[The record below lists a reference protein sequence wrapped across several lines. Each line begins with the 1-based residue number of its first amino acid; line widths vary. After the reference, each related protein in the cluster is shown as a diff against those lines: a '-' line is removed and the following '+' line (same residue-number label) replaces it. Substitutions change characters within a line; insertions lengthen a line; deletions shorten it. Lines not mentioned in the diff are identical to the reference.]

1 MRIICFGDSLTSCGG
16 ENGRYSDILQ
26 DRFPGHEFIN
36 VGIGGETFV
45 DARVRL
51 QADVLAHAPDVVV
64 LAFGANDWWQDER
77 PVAQWGDDL
86 DYLIREIK
94 TIGAQIVVLG
104 VFGEYFDEND
114 RVAPKNYGSDTRS
127 IEFQALEAAVAAK
140 HECGYV
146 ANMQERIVG
155 RRCCWTDRNHPNEYG
170 NRHVA
175 DTVEPILA
183 ECLHAMPLPIR
194 KPTIHTVRDMWREAV
209 DLAPSNLCVVD
220 REQRLNYADA
230 DELVRRVAAGL
241 AKLSDA
247 ERPVTA
253 VYLPNCLEYFLLYWA
268 LMELGGVIVPLNT
281 FLANEALTAIFA
293 NLAPDILIVGSA
305 ADTAPIAAAES
316 AKSKVLMIDDAW
328 HQLIVS
334 APRRPDAP
342 GPETMDTAIIMHT
355 SGTTGVPKGAVMRHH
370 DLLFNVTA
378 TINAQAFV
386 TSDVHLVVNPM
397 FHVTALYSS
406 LPSAVMLKSPVII
419 TADTTA
425 TGLLQL
431 VADERITT
439 LLSVPTIF
447 QRLVA
452 IPDPAAYDTSSLRV
466 MAYAGSMMP
475 VSTIRKLQRLFPDVA
490 LQNFFGLTETTSATH
505 VLNGE
510 DADARP
516 DSIGSLLP
524 FVEAIVVDENL
535 QTLPP
540 DCVGELLFA
549 RENVIAEYYNQ
560 PGRLDEALVEI
571 DQQEWFRTGDLAL
584 VDAEGFFFIKGR
596 KKDMII
602 VGGENVYAAEVEA
615 VLMTHAGVRE
625 AAVKGTP
632 ATGVRESLGELIRAY
647 IVTDGAE
654 LKAQELRRHC
664 SKRLA
669 SYQVPHEVVFLESL
683 PRNPAGKVVK
693 AELD

>member
-16 ENGRYSDILQ
+16 GNGRYSDILQ

-36 VGIGGETFV
+36 AGIGGETFV
-45 DARVRL
+45 DGRGRL
-51 QADVLAHAPDVVV
+51 PADVLAHAPDVVV
-64 LAFGANDWWQDER
+64 LAFGSNDWWQDER
-77 PVAQWGDDL
+77 PLTQWSDDL

-94 TIGAQIVVLG
+94 TIGAQIIVLG
-104 VFGEYFDEND
+104 VFGDYLDKND
-114 RVAPKNYGSDTRS
+114 RPAPKRYGSDTRG

-140 HECGYV
+140 HGCGYV

-175 DTVEPILA
+175 DTIEPILA
-183 ECLHAMPLPIR
+183 EFLQTPPLPIR

-220 REQRLNYADA
+220 REQRLNYAEA

-241 AKLSDA
+241 ARLSDA
-247 ERPVTA
+247 ERPVAA
-253 VYLPNCLEYFLLYWA
+253 VHLPNCLDYFLLYWA

-293 NLAPDILIVGSA
+293 NLAPDILVVGSA

-316 AKSKVLMIDDAW
+316 AKSKVLVIDDGW
-328 HQLIVS
+328 QQLVAS

-378 TINAQAFV
+378 TINAQEFV

-397 FHVTALYSS
+397 FHATALYSS
-406 LPSAVMLKSPVII
+406 LPSAALQKSPVII
-419 TADTTA
+419 TADSTA

-431 VADERITT
+431 VAAERITT
-439 LLSVPTIF
+439 FLSVPTIF

-452 IPDPAAYDTSSLRV
+452 MPDPAAYDTSSLRV
-466 MAYAGSMMP
+466 MAFAGSMMP
-475 VSTIRKLQRLFPDVA
+475 VSTIRELRRLFPDVA

-505 VLNGE
+505 VLYGE

-535 QTLPP
+535 QALPP
-540 DCVGELLFA
+540 DGVGELLFA

-571 DQQEWFRTGDLAL
+571 DQRPWFRTGDLAS

-596 KKDMII
+596 KKEMII

-625 AAVKGTP
+625 AAVKGVP
-632 ATGVRESLGELIRAY
+632 ATGVRQSLGELIRAY

-654 LKAQELRRHC
+654 LKVQELRRHC

-669 SYQVPHEVVFLESL
+669 SYQVPHEMVFLERL

>member
-36 VGIGGETFV
+36 FGIGGETFV

-64 LAFGANDWWQDER
+64 IAFGANDWWQDER

-86 DYLIREIK
+86 DYLILQIK
-94 TIGAQIVVLG
+94 TIGAQVVVLG
-104 VFGEYFDEND
+104 VFGDYFDEND
-114 RVAPKNYGSDTRS
+114 RVAPKSYGSDARS
-127 IEFQALEAAVAAK
+127 IQFQALEAAVAAK

-175 DTVEPILA
+175 DTIEPILA
-183 ECLHAMPLPIR
+183 EFLHVIPLPIR

-220 REQRLNYADA
+220 RERRLNYADA
-230 DELVRRVAAGL
+230 DELVRRLAAGL
-241 AKLSDA
+241 EKLSDA
-247 ERPVTA
+247 ECPVTA

-316 AKSKVLMIDDAW
+316 EKTKVMVIDEAW
-328 HQLIVS
+328 HQLIGS

-355 SGTTGVPKGAVMRHH
+355 SGTTGVPKGAVMQHH
-370 DLLFNVTA
+370 DLLFNATA

-406 LPSAVMLKSPVII
+406 LPSAVLQKSPVII
-419 TADTTA
+419 TADTSA

-439 LLSVPTIF
+439 FLSVPTIF

-452 IPDPAAYDTSSLRV
+452 IPDPAAYDTSSLRL

-475 VSTIRKLQRLFPDVA
+475 VSTIRELQRLFRDVA

-505 VLNGE
+505 VLYGE

-549 RENVIAEYYNQ
+549 RENVITEYYNQ

-571 DQQEWFRTGDLAL
+571 DQQEWFRTGDLAS

-647 IVTDGAE
+647 VVTDGAE

-664 SKRLA
+664 NKRLA
-669 SYQVPHEVVFLESL
+669 SYQVPHEVVFLERL